1 MPLLCFGASPP
12 FVLWNSL
19 LDARVAHCSSGY
31 LKLMFRNIMQATA
44 SLGPKNIYCGTGPL
58 SGSLQCK
65 GDRSLVAI
73 SLCKVLKIVL
83 DFQLFS
89 VNTGANTEKLLL
101 HWRVLFSI
109 SRQMIGIQHRKLWG
123 FYFLPYSSCLVFQI
137 QNVVWDRTTF
147 EIKI

>member
-1 MPLLCFGASPP
+1 
-12 FVLWNSL
+12 
-19 LDARVAHCSSGY
+19 
-31 LKLMFRNIMQATA
+31 MFRNIMQATA

-89 VNTGANTEKLLL
+89 VNTGANRETTATLK
-101 HWRVLFSI
+101 
-109 SRQMIGIQHRKLWG
+109 GI
-123 FYFLPYSSCLVFQI
+123 VFNKQT
-137 QNVVWDRTTF
+137 NDWYTT
-147 EIKI
+147 